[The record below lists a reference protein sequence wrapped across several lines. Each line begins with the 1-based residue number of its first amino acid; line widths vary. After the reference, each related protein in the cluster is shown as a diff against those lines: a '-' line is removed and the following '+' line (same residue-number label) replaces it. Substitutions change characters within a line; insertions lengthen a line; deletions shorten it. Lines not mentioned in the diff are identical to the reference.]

1 MPHDYQASQSHSET
15 PHPPGRTLSVIGKF
29 VVILLS
35 LGGIVLLLYLDS
47 LIGEHTELPLAGESL
62 SYGLLFLAG
71 LFTGFH
77 CVGMCGALVV
87 SYTVD
92 AAKHSASSYWA
103 HAFYGL
109 GKTLSYTA
117 IGAAFG
123 ALGAIISFTPFLRGV
138 AGIAA
143 GIFLLLFGLGMLNVF
158 SGLSRFRIK
167 APAFLMRFIGRGVK
181 RRSHP
186 FVIGLLNGL
195 MIICGPLQAMYI
207 LAAGTGSPV
216 EGAKLLFVFGLG
228 TLPVMLGFGVLTS
241 TLSARVA
248 PKLIRASGAIVIAL
262 GAIML
267 NRGLSMTGSGYDFN
281 SLAARFSEGA
291 TPKVAVEATG
301 TAGIQTI
308 RMQVT
313 AKGYEP
319 DHFTLRKG
327 VPVRW
332 VIEGKKVTYCNHRI
346 AVPSLNLEF
355 DIHEGE
361 NVIEFTPDRAGVI
374 PWSCW
379 MGMIPGVF
387 LVHEEPA
394 GPPAPS
400 RTAEHGEKPPEPGS
414 RNLREWVRQWRERL
428 EKLVERLGASVMPPD
443 GTGMAEGY
451 GREIRHLPR
460 PSGHPSR

>member
-1 MPHDYQASQSHSET
+1 MPSSVDPGPGLASPPRSHSRLAFKSLL
-15 PHPPGRTLSVIGKF
+15 G
-29 VVILLS
+29 ILLS
-35 LGGIVLLLYLDS
+35 FCGIVLLLYLDG
-47 LIGEHTELPLAGESL
+47 LLGEHAELPLASDSL

-92 AAKHSASSYWA
+92 AVKRSGGSYSA

-109 GKTLSYTA
+109 GKTFSYTI

-123 ALGAIISFTPFLRGV
+123 ALGAIITFTPFLRGV

-143 GIFLLLFGLGMLNVF
+143 GIFLLLFGLSMLNVF

-167 APAFLMRFIGRGVK
+167 TPAFLMRFIGRGVK

-207 LAAGTGSPV
+207 MAAGTGSPV

-241 TLSARVA
+241 ALSARVA

-267 NRGLSMTGSGYDFN
+267 NRGLAMTGSGYDFK
-281 SLAARFSEGA
+281 SLSARFSQGA
-291 TPKVAVEATG
+291 VPEL
-301 TAGIQTI
+301 AGAESGAGVQTI
-308 RMQVT
+308 RMKVT

-319 DHFTLRKG
+319 DHFELRKG

-332 VIEGKKVTYCNHRI
+332 VIEGKEVNYCNHRI
-346 AVPSLNLEF
+346 TVPSLDLEF
-355 DIHEGE
+355 DVQKGE
-361 NVIEFTPDRAGVI
+361 NLIEFTPEHSGVI

-387 LVHEEPA
+387 LVHEAPPPPAVTSPAHGHFDEPA
-394 GPPAPS
+394 AAPHS
-400 RTAEHGEKPPEPGS
+400 AERRAADTAEPAWDLRKRLKGW
-414 RNLREWVRQWRERL
+414 REWL
-428 EKLVERLGASVMPPD
+428 EKLVGRLGV
-443 GTGMAEGY
+443 
-451 GREIRHLPR
+451 
-460 PSGHPSR
+460 